1 MTTFTLPGIP
11 TELHWKNAPLD
22 WKAEADGRLSILA
35 GEGTDWFVDPAG
47 GYDKGT
53 APVALFAPPDDRFLL
68 AARVRVD
75 FASMFD
81 AGVLHIR
88 VAEDRWAKLCF
99 EYSPQGKP
107 MIVSVVTRGVS
118 DDCNSVVIDGQE
130 VYLRIAQ
137 TPQTTAFHYSVD
149 GQYWHMVRYF
159 TLGKADSLQA
169 GFSSQSPSGTG
180 CKTIFSEIAYRPGVL
195 ADNRSGE

>member
-11 TELHWKNAPLD
+11 GELHWKNTPLD
-22 WKAEADGRLSILA
+22 WKVEADGSLSILA
-35 GEGTDWFVDPAG
+35 GETTDWFVDPAG

-53 APVALFAPPDDRFLL
+53 APVALFAPPDDSFLL
-68 AARVRVD
+68 AAKVRVD

-88 VAEDRWAKLCF
+88 AAEDRWAKLCF
-99 EYSPQGKP
+99 EYSPQSHP
-107 MIVSVVTRGVS
+107 MMVSVVTRGVS

-130 VYLRIAQ
+130 IYIRIAK
-137 TPQTTAFHYSVD
+137 TPQTIAFHYSQD
-149 GQYWHMVRYF
+149 GRYWHMVRYF
-159 TLGKADSLQA
+159 TLGKADALQV
-169 GFSSQSPSGTG
+169 GFSSQSPSGTR
-180 CKTIFSEIAYRPGVL
+180 CRATFSEIVYRSGVL